1 MKIMKKF
8 VTIFAAVSVMLLLSC
23 VTYADDRPVDFK
35 KLPVAAQTFI
45 NTNYSGV
52 AVLYSVKDDDLVL
65 PDYTVMLKN
74 GVKLQFSNGG
84 ELESIKVQDGA
95 VPAGVVPVQITDYVK
110 ASYPDVFIKEYDVDR
125 NSYEVKL
132 SNRLEIKFNRNFQ
145 VVEIDD

>member
-1 MKIMKKF
+1 M
-8 VTIFAAVSVMLLLSC
+8 
-23 VTYADDRPVDFK
+23 DFK

-45 NTNYSGV
+45 NTNYPGV

>member
-1 MKIMKKF
+1 
-8 VTIFAAVSVMLLLSC
+8 MLLLSC

-84 ELESIKVQDGA
+84 ELENIKVQEGA
-95 VPAGVVPVQITDYVK
+95 VPAGIVPVQITDYVK
-110 ASYPDVFIKEYDVDR
+110 TAYPGVIIKEYDVDK
-125 NSYEVKL
+125 NSHEVKL
-132 SNRLEIKFNRNFQ
+132 SNRLEIKFNRSFQ
-145 VVEIDD
+145 VVEIED